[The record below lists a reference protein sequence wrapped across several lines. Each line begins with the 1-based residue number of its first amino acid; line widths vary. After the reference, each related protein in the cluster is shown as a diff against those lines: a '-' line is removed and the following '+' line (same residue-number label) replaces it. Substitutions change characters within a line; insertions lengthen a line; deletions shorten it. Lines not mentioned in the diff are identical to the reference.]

1 MSSAPRPKAIERR
14 WRRFTVTPRQYSVIA
29 GAALGAL
36 TLIVLS
42 GEAVRLTGSG
52 LGCPTWPRCYGHIY
66 PPLRIHALIEF
77 SNRVI
82 SIPVVM
88 ASGLAWV
95 AAYRRVPY
103 RPDLARISLL
113 LPLGVIAQAILGG
126 LTVLGKLD
134 YGWVMAH
141 FCLSMIVILAAAW
154 LFWRSLH
161 EAGERPLS
169 GDRLLVR
176 TARSMFLLTCV
187 VIFAGTAATAAAP
200 DAGGSEGQ
208 VINRLKFDGPGTLDF
223 VIHRHAEIAGALGVL
238 CLFFWWLVRKRS
250 RDPILLRWSTVLCVA
265 MALQGV
271 VGLAQYYAKLPGWL
285 VWIHSALACLVWF
298 AVIWCT
304 FAAGRLKR
312 STEAAGEGR
321 ERDEKGTVRGLSV
334 PVS

>member
-1 MSSAPRPKAIERR
+1 MREALGQRAEQRLKRL
-14 WRRFTVTPRQYSVIA
+14 TVTPKQYSVIA
-29 GAALGAL
+29 GVALCAL
-36 TLIVLS
+36 ILIVLS

-52 LGCPTWPRCYGHIY
+52 LGCPTWPRCYGHVY
-66 PPLRIHALIEF
+66 PPLRIHAVIEF
-77 SNRVI
+77 SNRMI
-82 SIPVVM
+82 SIPVVL

-103 RPDLARISLL
+103 DRNLARISVL

-141 FCLSMIVILAAAW
+141 FCLSMIVVLAAAW

-161 EAGERPLS
+161 AAGERPLN

-176 TARSMFLLTCV
+176 TARAVFLLTCV

-223 VIHRHAEIAGALGVL
+223 VIHRHAEIAAVLGVL
-238 CLFFWWLVRKRS
+238 CLFFWWLIRKRS
-250 RDPILLRWSTVLCVA
+250 RDPILMHWSTTLCIA

-271 VGLAQYYAKLPGWL
+271 VGLTQYYTKLPGWL

-304 FAAGRLKR
+304 FAAGRLKA
-312 STEAAGEGR
+312 SEEGAGERVEGS
-321 ERDEKGTVRGLSV
+321 EQGARGLSV
-334 PVS
+334 PAS